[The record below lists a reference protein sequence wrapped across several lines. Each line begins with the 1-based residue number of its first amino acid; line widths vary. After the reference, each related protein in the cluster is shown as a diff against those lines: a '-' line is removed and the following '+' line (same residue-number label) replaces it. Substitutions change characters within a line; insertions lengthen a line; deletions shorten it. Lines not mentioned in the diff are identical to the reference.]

1 MDGNIVFEIK
11 RKIFHFFSL
20 IYILIYFYITKYFSH
35 RAALLTLTFILILLF
50 FIEFIKIKY
59 DRSVP
64 LFQFL
69 YRKRERNNLS
79 GSIFLLL
86 GVIIAFAVFDFEIAV
101 VALLMMIFGD
111 MAAALVGLGFG
122 KHWIKNVPKASWEGV
137 IAEFFVD
144 MVIGLI
150 FLKFFWVVLAM
161 ALTATFIETVLVS
174 SDDNLA
180 VPVLAGFA
188 GKSTLILLRILG
200 VYV

>member
-1 MDGNIVFEIK
+1 MDNNVKFEIK

-20 IYILIYFYITKYFSH
+20 IYILIYFYISKYFSP

-64 LFQFL
+64 FFQFL
-69 YRKRERNNLS
+69 YRKREKNNLS

-101 VALLMMIFGD
+101 VAILMMIFGD
-111 MAAALVGLGFG
+111 MTAAIVGLTFG
-122 KHWIKNVPKASWEGV
+122 KHWLKNIPRASWEGI
-137 IAEFFVD
+137 IAEFIVNLI
-144 MVIGLI
+144 VGII
-150 FLKFFWVVLAM
+150 FLPYFLVVLIM
-161 ALTATFIETVLVS
+161 ALTATFIETVLIS

-188 GKSTLILLRILG
+188 GKASLVFFRIIG
-200 VYV
+200 IY